1 VRHAPRSP
9 LRFILPLLAAL
20 KSSAAFAFPA
30 CPPAEGEMAQ
40 SETAKV
46 VAIDER
52 FELLLERGQRV
63 RVWGIEAPPHDGN
76 GAAGRERLLAWLTA
90 HPVTLRLLAP
100 AADRWGRIEA
110 HVYAA
115 RPDLPPLSVAE
126 ALVEAGLARVRPEAE
141 DADCLQRLRGL
152 EAYALKQGLG
162 LWAHAR
168 LRPLPAADRQAF
180 AGRAGEQVIV
190 QGRVESVSA
199 TGYATYLNFGPI
211 RTADFSIAIRS
222 RVRPQIEAAMGPLDD
237 LRGRLVEVRGLLDN
251 RFGPQIEINGPHE
264 LQRLDEGMSGS
275 PYSGRE
281 TRR

>member
-1 VRHAPRSP
+1 V
-9 LRFILPLLAAL
+9 
-20 KSSAAFAFPA
+20 
-30 CPPAEGEMAQ
+30 
-40 SETAKV
+40 T
-46 VAIDER
+46 
-52 FELLLERGQRV
+52 GQRV
-63 RVWGIEAPPHDGN
+63 RVWGIEVPPQDGN
-76 GAAGRERLLAWLTA
+76 GAAGGRDKLLAWLTA
-90 HPVTLRLLAP
+90 RPVTLRPLAP
-100 AADRWGRIEA
+100 SADRWGRIEA
-110 HVYAA
+110 HVYGP
-115 RPDLPPLSVAE
+115 RLDLPPLSVAE

-162 LWAHAR
+162 LWAHPR

-222 RVRPQIEAAMGPLDD
+222 RVRPQIEAVLGPLDD
-237 LRGRLVEVRGLLDN
+237 LRGGLVEVRGLLDS